1 MQIFSVGRNWSWVTT
16 TFLSLPYVDL
26 EKKKELPIKQKLFS
40 LDKTRMVYFKIWIF
54 NYVANNNEDKRS
66 KLLDSSEQFYKMV

>member
-1 MQIFSVGRNWSWVTT
+1 
-16 TFLSLPYVDL
+16 
-26 EKKKELPIKQKLFS
+26 
-40 LDKTRMVYFKIWIF
+40 MVYFKIWIF